1 MKVVLNQD
9 VKGLGKKLQIVE
21 VSEGYARNFLLPK
34 KLASVADGKNI
45 NEAKGKIDSQK
56 FKKKTET
63 EEANKNKEILEKGF
77 IEFRHKVG
85 EGSRLYGSVTEKD
98 IAQAI
103 KDKFNIDVEYIYLLD
118 NWFRN
123 ERYADVLDYIHSVG
137 CDYYFEYIPLTRL
150 GLPVPPELVED

>member
-1 MKVVLNQD
+1 MQE
-9 VKGLGKKLQIVE
+9 IFY
-21 VSEGYARNFLLPK
+21 SPK

-103 KDKFNIDVEYIYLLD
+103 KDKFNIDVNKKKITIKDQIKSLGTY
-118 NWFRN
+118 
-123 ERYADVLDYIHSVG
+123 SVNVKLYEG
-137 CDYYFEYIPLTRL
+137 VIAKLKINVV
-150 GLPVPPELVED
+150 GM

>member
-98 IAQAI
+98 IAQAT
-103 KDKFNIDVEYIYLLD
+103 KDKFNIDVNKKKIIIKDQIKSLGTY
-118 NWFRN
+118 
-123 ERYADVLDYIHSVG
+123 SVNVKLYEG
-137 CDYYFEYIPLTRL
+137 VIAKLKINVV
-150 GLPVPPELVED
+150 GM

>member
-56 FKKKTET
+56 FKKKT
-63 EEANKNKEILEKGF
+63 
-77 IEFRHKVG
+77 
-85 EGSRLYGSVTEKD
+85 
-98 IAQAI
+98 
-103 KDKFNIDVEYIYLLD
+103 
-118 NWFRN
+118 
-123 ERYADVLDYIHSVG
+123 
-137 CDYYFEYIPLTRL
+137 P
-150 GLPVPPELVED
+150 

>member
-98 IAQAI
+98 VAQAI
-103 KDKFNIDVEYIYLLD
+103 KDKFNIDVNKKKIIIKDQIKSLGTY
-118 NWFRN
+118 
-123 ERYADVLDYIHSVG
+123 SVNVKLYEG
-137 CDYYFEYIPLTRL
+137 VIAKLKINVV
-150 GLPVPPELVED
+150 GM

>member
-63 EEANKNKEILEKGF
+63 EEANKNKEILEKGY
-77 IEFRHKVG
+77 IEFKHKVG

-103 KDKFNIDVEYIYLLD
+103 KDKFNIDVNKKKIIIKDQIKSLGTY
-118 NWFRN
+118 
-123 ERYADVLDYIHSVG
+123 SVNVKLYEG
-137 CDYYFEYIPLTRL
+137 VIAKLKINVV
-150 GLPVPPELVED
+150 GM

>member
-56 FKKKTET
+56 FKKKT
-63 EEANKNKEILEKGF
+63 
-77 IEFRHKVG
+77 
-85 EGSRLYGSVTEKD
+85 
-98 IAQAI
+98 
-103 KDKFNIDVEYIYLLD
+103 
-118 NWFRN
+118 
-123 ERYADVLDYIHSVG
+123 
-137 CDYYFEYIPLTRL
+137 
-150 GLPVPPELVED
+150 

>member
-34 KLASVADGKNI
+34 KLASIADGKNI

-56 FKKKTET
+56 FKKKTEM
-63 EEANKNKEILEKGF
+63 EEANKNKEILEKGY
-77 IEFRHKVG
+77 IEFKHKVG

-103 KDKFNIDVEYIYLLD
+103 KDKFNIDVNKKKIIIKDQIKSLGTY
-118 NWFRN
+118 
-123 ERYADVLDYIHSVG
+123 SVNVKLYEG
-137 CDYYFEYIPLTRL
+137 VIAKLKINVV
-150 GLPVPPELVED
+150 GM